1 MYVGILVVL
10 IVCAIVEEHLIDEK
24 VKKYLFTSVFLI
36 LTFMLALRY
45 GQGTDYE
52 GYRQNYY
59 GIDHHSEVG
68 YRILAHTLRDIGIPF
83 EIFIFI
89 IAVFQ
94 MFCIY
99 RAIMIHSPYKCM
111 SLAILYPTI
120 YLTYFYSAIRQ
131 GILIAFFLG
140 FMVGW
145 LQEAQYK
152 KLFFAILVLSLFH
165 WTALLLIP
173 MLFIHKISHRTLYFL
188 LGVAIVA
195 GILLYMIPSEFFVSF
210 GIFNLT
216 YYTQNKAVSYLG
228 CAERIFF
235 FALITVLYYKLVP
248 DKDTSDIMAWY
259 KLYLYGFALSMAAVA
274 WGTISSRLGAVPK
287 SLEVL
292 LLPYFMKECDDR
304 KRKILKLSILFYI
317 IIMTCKNINS
327 YIVQGMQYYYDC
339 NIFTYPYISVFQRD
353 FFAIQPFEEF
363 KNMILY

>member
-1 MYVGILVVL
+1 MYVVILAVL
-10 IVCAIVEEHLIDEK
+10 VVCAIVEEYLKDEK
-24 VKKYLFTSVFLI
+24 TKKYLFTFIFLI

-59 GIDHHSEVG
+59 GTDLHSEVG

-99 RAIMIHSPYKCM
+99 RAIMIYSPYKCM

-145 LQEAQYK
+145 LREAQYK
-152 KLFFAILVLSLFH
+152 KLFFAILILSLFH

-173 MLFIHKISHRTLYFL
+173 MLFIHKISRKTLYFL
-188 LGVAIVA
+188 LGMAIA
-195 GILLYMIPSEFFVSF
+195 GGILLYMIPPDFFASF

-216 YYTQNKAVSYLG
+216 YYTQNKAVSYLA

-248 DKDTSDIMAWY
+248 DKDTSNITIWY
-259 KLYLYGFALSMAAVA
+259 KLYLYGFALSMATVA

-292 LLPYFMKECDDR
+292 LLPYFMKESDDK
-304 KRKILKLSILFYI
+304 KRKILRLGILFYI
-317 IIMTCKNINS
+317 IIMTCKNIDS
-327 YIVQGMQYYYDC
+327 YIMQGIQYYYNC
-339 NIFTYPYISVFQRD
+339 SIFTYPYISIFQRGY
-353 FFAIQPFEEF
+353 F
-363 KNMILY
+363 KM